1 MIYTPIVL
9 DLLKI
14 SKEEFGFAVT
24 FFGVFVILSNLLSSR
39 FLIPK
44 IGTTNCLKISRIIIS
59 FVPLSV
65 FYFETYY
72 FLILSYAIFG
82 IGMGIQAPCALT
94 QVTII
99 ENKTKKILTPIFKT
113 SWAFGSISAAA
124 LSTISLGYNF
134 DPFNYFSVL
143 GIIALS
149 ALAVSASAAFYSVF
163 GLSKLFAGA
172 STQVII
178 MSGSLEFAKLV
189 FASLSSFLSPY

>member
-14 SKEEFGFAVT
+14 SKDEFGIAVT

-99 ENKTKKILTPIFKT
+99 ENKTIFCGLSEIFLAIAAGIISIPVINNRPTILIDMAITAAIRIVKI
-113 SWAFGSISAAA
+113 AFA
-124 LSTISLGYNF
+124 LSG
-134 DPFNYFSVL
+134 FNP
-143 GIIALS
+143 
-149 ALAVSASAAFYSVF
+149 SASANS
-163 GLSKLFAGA
+163 
-172 STQVII
+172 
-178 MSGSLEFAKLV
+178 
-189 FASLSSFLSPY
+189 